1 MEPSD
6 RSPARLLAPIALVVF
21 GICVLVI
28 LASAGGGDKSSSQS
42 GPTKA
47 ERRDLKLERRKKRAS
62 TSHSERTTTS
72 KSGIYVVRAGDTLG
86 GIAARTGV
94 PITKLEELNP
104 TLDPQALQSGQRVKL
119 K

>member
-28 LASAGGGDKSSSQS
+28 LGSAGGSDKSSSQS

-47 ERRDLKLERRKKRAS
+47 ERRDLKLERRKRERERKEATPTRSAS
-62 TSHSERTTTS
+62 V
-72 KSGIYVVRAGDTLG
+72 YVVRSGDTLG

-94 PITKLEELNP
+94 SVEKLQELNP